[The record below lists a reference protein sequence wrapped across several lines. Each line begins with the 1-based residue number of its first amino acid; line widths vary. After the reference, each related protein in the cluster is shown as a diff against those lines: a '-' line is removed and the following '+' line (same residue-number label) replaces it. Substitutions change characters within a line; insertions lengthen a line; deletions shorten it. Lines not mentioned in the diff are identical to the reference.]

1 MTGTFLNV
9 AAIVIGG
16 GLGVILGG
24 RLPVRLRQTVV
35 AGLGL
40 FVLALGFKSFLDTHN
55 SLVPLGGLLVGALLG
70 EWMQVEEGIR
80 KLGVW
85 LERTLIRRRAALP
98 VTPEVAEARE
108 ESDEPAPLTRQERF
122 VRGFFTASLLFCI
135 GPVAILGS
143 FNDGISGDYQL
154 LAVKSILDGFASLA
168 FASSLGIGVVFSALP
183 ILVYQGAL
191 TLLAVQLRPLMS
203 SLMLDEMSATGGL
216 LLMSI
221 AVSNLLE
228 IKPIRSGNFLPAL
241 VITPLIVAALTALGI
256 NWMLK

>member
-1 MTGTFLNV
+1 MTGTILNV
-9 AAIVIGG
+9 VAIVVGG
-16 GLGVILGG
+16 GLGVLLGG
-24 RLPVRLRQTVV
+24 RLPERLRQTVV

-40 FVLALGFKSFLDTHN
+40 FVLALGVKSFFDTHN
-55 SLVPLGGLLVGALLG
+55 SLVPLGGLLFGALLG

-85 LERTLIRRRAALP
+85 LERALMRKKEADPLALVAQPEDNTP
-98 VTPEVAEARE
+98 VL
-108 ESDEPAPLTRQERF
+108 SSQERF
-122 VRGFFTASLLFCI
+122 VRGFFTASLVFCV

-168 FASSLGIGVVFSALP
+168 FASSLGVGVMFSALP

-203 SLMLDEMSATGGL
+203 TLMLDEMSATGGL
-216 LLMSI
+216 ILMSI
-221 AVSNLLE
+221 GISSLLE
-228 IKPIRSGNFLPAL
+228 IKQIRSGNFLPAL
-241 VITPLIVAALTALGI
+241 VITPLIVAALAALGI
-256 NWMLK
+256 NWVMK